1 MTHQHLEMRE
11 TSHLLDLIMAAELTE
26 ADLVE
31 MMLMIIIVIIDLVI
45 YIF

>member
-11 TSHLLDLIMAAELTE
+11 TSPLLDLIMAAELTE